1 MRVTRINPEW
11 SWKRAIGVT
20 VGDTYISHIDAV
32 KETKPQET
40 PALHRTLMR
49 GFEEFLESNLGA
61 AAEEIQ
67 AGAIPSN
74 HALFSRKIFIGSRE
88 EFISNWYKAYGPLQL
103 GFAAKLPNEVGVN
116 RGKIRPRRNRID
128 SFIEE
133 ASIAWWVVNVL
144 DRFGGIAA
152 YKNCPALDL
161 RELDI
166 SSAASLFLE
175 VPSPMLTSASWGAAV
190 AARKGEDV
198 GQLKRLG
205 TSKNV
210 PSGTWQVS
218 FGVLI
223 KWVIEYI
230 DHYLKEN
237 TYFKNEGPWDMPR
250 DRFGR
255 KNPAN
260 AKNTTIGHR
269 IMTVAQPRNLSGY
282 IWLCIQHQLE
292 ETPNIDYYP
301 CKHFEICGQELI
313 GTETVTRRMYCSESC
328 RVKKYTATS

>member
-11 SWKRAIGVT
+11 SWKRARSVA
-20 VGDTYISHIDAV
+20 VGGTYISHIDAV
-32 KETKPQET
+32 KETKPQEN

-49 GFEEFLESNLGA
+49 GFEEFLESNLDTA
-61 AAEEIQ
+61 VEEIEE
-67 AGAIPSN
+67 GTIPGN
-74 HALFSRKIFIGSRE
+74 HALFARKVFIGSRE
-88 EFISNWYKAYGPLQL
+88 EFISDWYKAYGPLQL
-103 GFAAKLPNEVGVN
+103 GFAAKLPDEVGVN
-116 RGKIRPRRNRID
+116 RGKFRSRRNRID

-133 ASIAWWVVNVL
+133 ASIVWWVVNVL

-152 YKNCPALDL
+152 YRNCSALDL

-166 SSAASLFLE
+166 SSAGSLVLE
-175 VPSPMLTSASWGAAV
+175 VPNPMLTSARWGAAV
-190 AARKGEDV
+190 AARKGEGV
-198 GQLKRLG
+198 GQLKQLG
-205 TSKNV
+205 NKNV
-210 PSGTWQVS
+210 PSSTWQVPFS
-218 FGVLI
+218 ALI

-255 KNPAN
+255 KNPA
-260 AKNTTIGHR
+260 KSKDDTIGHR
-269 IMTVAQPRNLSGY
+269 ITTVAQPRNLSGY

-313 GTETVTRRMYCSESC
+313 GTEKVTRRMYCSESC
-328 RVKKYTATS
+328 RVKKYTATA